1 MLTKIEDKKI
11 NANELKIIQAINGK
25 KFNEISMH
33 MQKILLTMFG
43 NIDSNDELSAEIV
56 MGFKKPDI
64 QVKYKNVTKYISIK
78 GGNNENVHKEEVKT
92 FVLFLRNLGVSIK
105 TQQTILYYHY
115 SDRTM
120 DGSGKI
126 RYTFSE
132 MMKIL
137 GKRIKEANEELN
149 NSKFIIE
156 NSVTRALF
164 DGVIQP
170 IVKADYIY
178 HGDEKAGILC
188 SQEEILNYINKNA
201 YYAETRLHIGPLVF
215 FPHGRY
221 PGLKPL
227 NEIQKKRREKV
238 GLKWLNFRHD
248 LITAAKK
255 KSPVKGN

>member
-1 MLTKIEDKKI
+1 MLTKIENEKI

-43 NIDSNDELSAEIV
+43 NIDSNDEQSTEIV

-137 GKRIKEANEELN
+137 GKRIKELRQRKGLTQEQLAEMIDVGERNLSKIECGNNFVTAETLSKIITALEVEPTELFNFKHLDEKEEL
-149 NSKFIIE
+149 
-156 NSVTRALF
+156 
-164 DGVIQP
+164 
-170 IVKADYIY
+170 
-178 HGDEKAGILC
+178 
-188 SQEEILNYINKNA
+188 
-201 YYAETRLHIGPLVF
+201 
-215 FPHGRY
+215 
-221 PGLKPL
+221 
-227 NEIQKKRREKV
+227 KKELMEAIRTEKV
-238 GLKWLNFRHD
+238 DIKLMYQFY
-248 LITAAKK
+248 
-255 KSPVKGN
+255 KSIR